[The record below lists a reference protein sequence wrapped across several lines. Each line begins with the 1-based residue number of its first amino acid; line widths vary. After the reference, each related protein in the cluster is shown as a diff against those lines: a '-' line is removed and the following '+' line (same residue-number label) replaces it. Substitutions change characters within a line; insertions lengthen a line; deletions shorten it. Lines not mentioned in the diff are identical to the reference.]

1 MKKLDPARKGGL
13 ARIQLHGN
21 PGTAAGRRLGGL
33 RSVAKQK
40 KGKTGFTLL
49 RQITPPR
56 GSPEL
61 AELCGILAGDGH
73 IGEYQISVTT
83 NSETDLEHAKYVQ
96 RLFTKLF
103 KIPVSFSVRKK
114 QNACVVYVSSKEISN
129 FLVRKGMVRGNK
141 IAGALSTPTWVRA
154 RKSYTIAFIRGLFD
168 TDGCVYTDSH
178 KIRGRVYK
186 NLGMAFTNRCTP
198 LLSDFKNSLEDLGL
212 HPTQKTSF
220 TVFLRREKD
229 IRQYFAQIGSANPK
243 HTEKVAYYFSNKQGG
258 VA

>member
-1 MKKLDPARKGGL
+1 MEKLDSARKGGM

-33 RSVAKQK
+33 RSVAKQR
-40 KGKTGFTLL
+40 KGKTGFILL
-49 RQITPPR
+49 RQITLPR
-56 GSPEL
+56 ESPEL

-83 NSETDLEHAKYVQ
+83 NSETDLGHAKYIQ

-103 KIPVSFSVRKK
+103 KIPVSFSLRKK
-114 QNACVVYVSSKEISN
+114 QKACVVYISSKEVSN
-129 FLVRKGMVRGNK
+129 FLVKKGMVRGHK
-141 IAGALSTPTWVRA
+141 IKGALSIPAWIRA
-154 RKSYTIAFIRGLFD
+154 RKSYNTAFVRGLFD
-168 TDGCVYTDSH
+168 TDGCVYVDSH
-178 KIRGRVYK
+178 QIRGRTYK
-186 NLGMAFTNRCTP
+186 NLGMAFTNRCAP
-198 LLSDFKNSLEDLGL
+198 LLADFKSSLEAIGL

-220 TVFLRREKD
+220 TVFLRREND
-229 IRQYFAQIGSANPK
+229 IRQYFAQIGSTNPK